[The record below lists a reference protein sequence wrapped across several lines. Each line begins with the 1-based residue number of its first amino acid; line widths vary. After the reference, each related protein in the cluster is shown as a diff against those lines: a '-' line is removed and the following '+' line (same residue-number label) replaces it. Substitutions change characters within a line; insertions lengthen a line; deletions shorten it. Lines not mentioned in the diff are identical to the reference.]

1 MLTRI
6 SIRALAV
13 TLLAL
18 ITAAAAAQDLD
29 NGRRLAQRWCAE
41 CHAIGAKPTRFRRAI
56 SFAAIAAKGNVTT
69 ENLTAFLLLPHA
81 TMSNL
86 SLSQT
91 DAEDLAAF
99 IIAMKK

>member
-1 MLTRI
+1 MRSLVTGLAA
-6 SIRALAV
+6 ALA
-13 TLLAL
+13 AL
-18 ITAAAAAQDLD
+18 IALPAAAQDLD
-29 NGRRLAQRWCAE
+29 HGRRLAQRWCAE
-41 CHAIGAKPTRFRRAI
+41 CHAVGAKPTRFRRAI
-56 SFAAIAAKGNVTT
+56 TLAAIAAKDSVTT
-69 ENLTAFLLLPHA
+69 ETLTAFLLLPHA